1 MAGLKTDPTYIT
13 WCHMKSRC
21 FNKNN
26 ERYDDY
32 GGRGITVCKRWL
44 KYSNFLKDM
53 GPKTNRELSLERLNN
68 NKGYSKSNCKW
79 ATRKEQC
86 NNRRTS
92 RFINIDGTIK
102 TLAQW
107 CETSDIK
114 DSTIRQRYY
123 GYKWDIKKAL
133 GMEV

>member
-1 MAGLKTDPTYIT
+1 
-13 WCHMKSRC
+13 MKSRC
-21 FNKNN
+21 LNKNN
-26 ERYDDY
+26 ERYADY
-32 GGRGITVCKRWL
+32 GGRGITICKRWL
-44 KYSNFLKDM
+44 KYSNFLEDM
-53 GPKTNRELSLERLNN
+53 GPKQNKDLSLERLNN
-68 NKGYSKSNCKW
+68 NKGYNKSNCKW

-107 CETSDIK
+107 CEMSEVK

-123 GYKWDIKKAL
+123 GYKWDVKKAL